1 MSETPL
7 VNPTPAT
14 PAARPAAEALLPG
27 WYGKLPHLGDFASRR
42 LPETFVSGWDAW
54 LRHALASSREALGP
68 RWLQGYLVAPIVRFW
83 LPPGLL
89 DETSWT
95 GLLMP
100 SIDRVGRHFPL
111 TVAQPGVALA
121 QAQAAPGWF
130 EALDAAMRRALD
142 VSFTVEDLEQA
153 LAQAVRSAPLPAPA
167 PGGPGSEGAGPWG
180 PWDGA
185 AVLAQAAPPGSHW
198 WFARAGGELRC
209 RFDALPPA
217 VAVTELLGACA

>member
-7 VNPTPAT
+7 VNPTPAA
-14 PAARPAAEALLPG
+14 PAARPGAEALLPG

-42 LPETFVSGWDAW
+42 LPEAFVSGWDAW
-54 LRHALASSREALGP
+54 LRHALANSREALGP

-89 DETSWT
+89 GESAWA

-142 VSFTVEDLEQA
+142 VSFTVDDLERA
-153 LAQAVRSAPLPAPA
+153 LAQAVRDAPLPADTPGA
-167 PGGPGSEGAGPWG
+167 PGGEGGWPWAEA
-180 PWDGA
+180 GA
-185 AVLAQAAPPGSHW
+185 AAPTGSLW

-217 VAVTELLGACA
+217 MAGAELLGACA